1 MKRFHL
7 TDLQEEARINIY
19 DQCDSTDCFIKLW
32 WDINTHEQESN
43 FLVSALIGNDSY
55 EILRRNPSA
64 LIRFDFQGTKQ
75 CILIPFT
82 TYTNINIK

>member
-19 DQCDSTDCFIKLW
+19 DQCDSTVW

-43 FLVSALIGNDSY
+43 FLVSALIGDDSY
-55 EILRRNPSA
+55 KILRRNPSA

-82 TYTNINIK
+82 TYTNVNVK

>member
-7 TDLQEEARINIY
+7 TDLQKEARTNIY
-19 DQCDSTDCFIKLW
+19 DQCDSTIW
-32 WDINTHEQESN
+32 WDTIIHKNLVN
-43 FLVSALIGNDSY
+43 FLVSALIGDDSY

-64 LIRFDFQGTKQ
+64 LIRFDFQSTKQ

-82 TYTNINIK
+82 TYTNVNVK

>member
-7 TDLQEEARINIY
+7 TDLQEEARTNIY
-19 DQCDSTDCFIKLW
+19 DQCDSTIW
-32 WDINTHEQESN
+32 WDINTRIHEVN
-43 FLVSALIGNDSY
+43 FLVSALIGDDSY

-75 CILIPFT
+75 SILIPFT